1 MARPV
6 EAITTSSGVMA
17 NDRSPPLLES
27 CLRVLRLPTISDE
40 IAIAAARLIVAEDE
54 FNERFLALK
63 RVEHDRDEMLDWLEE
78 HENVIESFG
87 AMSVDLD
94 RATESALLERL
105 KQAYVLVDA
114 IGRPH
119 RKR

>member
-1 MARPV
+1 MV
-6 EAITTSSGVMA
+6 
-17 NDRSPPLLES
+17 NDRSPSLLRS

-54 FNERFLALK
+54 LNERFLALK
-63 RVEHDRDEMLDWLEE
+63 RVEHDRDEMLHWLEE
-78 HENVIESFG
+78 HENVIDSC
-87 AMSVDLD
+87 AATLSVDLD
-94 RATESALLERL
+94 RATETSLLESL

-119 RKR
+119 RER